1 MSLAGGSVQGS
12 GSSGSSVD
20 LNGAIEEVSA
30 ISVIIG
36 AVTSSSRFIDNKC
49 NDRMTI
55 KLGTSYF
62 IPWSVMNNWSEMNL
76 MISAC
81 FEALQV
87 HLRRQAWA
95 DTPWQTPGWGAPRQ
109 EDDQGQEGDLR
120 VHREGRPGQ
129 DSFERRLSY
138 AADSGWTRLIR
149 GWVWWSER

>member
-36 AVTSSSRFIDNKC
+36 VVTSSSRFIDNKC

-62 IPWSVMNNWSEMNL
+62 IP
-76 MISAC
+76 
-81 FEALQV
+81 
-87 HLRRQAWA
+87 
-95 DTPWQTPGWGAPRQ
+95 
-109 EDDQGQEGDLR
+109 
-120 VHREGRPGQ
+120 
-129 DSFERRLSY
+129 
-138 AADSGWTRLIR
+138 
-149 GWVWWSER
+149 